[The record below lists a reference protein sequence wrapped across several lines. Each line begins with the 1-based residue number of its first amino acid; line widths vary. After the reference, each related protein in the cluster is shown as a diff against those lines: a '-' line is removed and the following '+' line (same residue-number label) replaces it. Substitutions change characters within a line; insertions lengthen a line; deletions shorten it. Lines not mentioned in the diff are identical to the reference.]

1 MERSLVYAH
10 DEIEPVARMLAQ
22 EVQDAAIVTFTGPL
36 GAGKTTMV
44 RALLRALGITET
56 ITSPT
61 YTYVNVYK
69 NSQGKTFYHFDLY
82 RINSV
87 DDFTQFGFNEYLYAP
102 HSCALIE
109 WPDVIAPLYRDNV
122 IHVALEYTDDPE
134 KRCMKISS
142 GVEQKAQHT

>member
-1 MERSLVYAH
+1 MDRSLLYTH
-10 DEIEPVARMLAQ
+10 DEIESVAHMLAQ
-22 EVQDAAIVTFTGPL
+22 EVQHAAIVTFTGPL

-44 RALLRALGITET
+44 RALLRALGITEA

-69 NSQGKTFYHFDLY
+69 NNQGKTFYHFDLY

-109 WPDVIAPLYRDNV
+109 WPEVIAPLYKGNV
-122 IHVALEYTDDPE
+122 VRVILEYTDDPE
-134 KRCMKISS
+134 KRCMKISA
-142 GVEQKAQHT
+142 GPEQKVQRT